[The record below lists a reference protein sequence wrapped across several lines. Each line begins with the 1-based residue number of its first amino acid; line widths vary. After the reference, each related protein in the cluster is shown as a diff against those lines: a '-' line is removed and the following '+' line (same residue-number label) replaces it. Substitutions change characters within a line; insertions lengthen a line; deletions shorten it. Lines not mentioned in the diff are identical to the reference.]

1 MSHVAHKISL
11 KHNINHGQTFHFQL
25 SRMLK
30 VYEEEGPEKN
40 GFSINFKSS
49 FHFYSEVKPLQ
60 DARVFLH
67 VLLNGFL
74 KEKMVYP
81 KIY

>member
-1 MSHVAHKISL
+1 
-11 KHNINHGQTFHFQL
+11 
-25 SRMLK
+25 MLK

-74 KEKMVYP
+74 KEKMV
-81 KIY
+81 